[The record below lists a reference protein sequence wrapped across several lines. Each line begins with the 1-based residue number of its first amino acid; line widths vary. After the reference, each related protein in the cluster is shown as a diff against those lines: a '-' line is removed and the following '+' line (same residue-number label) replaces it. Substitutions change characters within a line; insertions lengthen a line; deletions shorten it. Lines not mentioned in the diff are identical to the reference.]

1 MPQLGEYRGDGS
13 KTRWSGKDYEWQSEE
28 SYAKLEKDNSFS
40 RPLWWN
46 FLTADGLSNT
56 FEYLNDQ
63 RQRINERTGYQGRAS
78 IGTLGLSVYQKDG
91 ETTLAPGGAAPIQTQ
106 AVYGGT
112 AGVTKNLLELGAA
125 AELKATAPF
134 VEGRSIIDPV
144 DPMESRGMG
153 AVQAVDEYLRQAPG
167 LEQEYDRPPDDAVFE
182 NLGAEATTST
192 VGAVTGAKLVPATA
206 YTAGVFGRLSPQL
219 QKSLRWISG
228 LGTESFVSTI
238 GMADQNLDGNLSK
251 ANTPNGPF

>member
-1 MPQLGEYRGDGS
+1 MARP
-13 KTRWSGKDYEWQSEE
+13 RWHQVV
-28 SYAKLEKDNSFS
+28 
-40 RPLWWN
+40 RPR
-46 FLTADGLSNT
+46 F
-56 FEYLNDQ
+56 
-63 RQRINERTGYQGRAS
+63 
-78 IGTLGLSVYQKDG
+78 
-91 ETTLAPGGAAPIQTQ
+91 QTQ

-153 AVQAVDEYLRQAPG
+153 VVQAVDEYLRQAPG

-192 VGAVTGAKLVPATA
+192 VGAVTWGQIGA
-206 YTAGVFGRLSPQL
+206 SDC
-219 QKSLRWISG
+219 IH
-228 LGTESFVSTI
+228 
-238 GMADQNLDGNLSK
+238 
-251 ANTPNGPF
+251 